1 MTDTALA
8 SAARIAA
15 LAEAAGAVAGSLDLE
30 ETLRAIVVA
39 GRAVTGARYAA
50 LGVLGPDRRIARFI
64 TSGMDAETVQRLGDP
79 PTGHGILG
87 AVIDDARPLRLGDLG
102 ADSRSIGFP
111 QHHPAMTSFLGAPVR
126 ARGEVFGNLYLT
138 EAPGE
143 VFSEEDEQ
151 MVTALADLAGVA
163 VQNAR
168 LFGEARAQAE
178 EARRSLTARASI
190 THMAEAVLRARDVDQ
205 VLSELALHARA
216 LVDARAV
223 AVGVPTEAGGVH
235 FPFTA
240 GEARGVPDA
249 GAGSLPSM
257 VLRAC
262 ESTQADDSSGALPM
276 GAHDLLAIPVALDGQ
291 AHAVL
296 LAADPHGGSGFRA
309 DDHEALAAL
318 AALGAIAFVSAERF
332 ARERSQAGA
341 LAELRTS
348 EAAREARRE
357 STLRAV
363 STQEHERR
371 RIAQDL
377 HDRTAGALATLLFGL
392 RRIEREAGDAD
403 LSARAADMRSD
414 VQSAIADLRDL
425 IADLRPRVLDD
436 LGLEPALARLA
447 GTAGRRG
454 DLAVDTTFEG
464 LDGVPAELATVV
476 YRIAQEAL
484 ANALRHSGATRVHLS
499 AACVDG
505 RLELVIEDNGVG
517 RGSAPASYGVD
528 GMTERAALA
537 GGKLRFSAPA
547 DGGTRVSFEAR
558 P

>member
-1 MTDTALA
+1 
-8 SAARIAA
+8 
-15 LAEAAGAVAGSLDLE
+15 
-30 ETLRAIVVA
+30 
-39 GRAVTGARYAA
+39 
-50 LGVLGPDRRIARFI
+50 
-64 TSGMDAETVQRLGDP
+64 
-79 PTGHGILG
+79 
-87 AVIDDARPLRLGDLG
+87 
-102 ADSRSIGFP
+102 
-111 QHHPAMTSFLGAPVR
+111 MTSFLGAPVR

-262 ESTQADDSSGALPM
+262 EPTQADNSSGALP
-276 GAHDLLAIPVALDGQ
+276 
-291 AHAVL
+291 
-296 LAADPHGGSGFRA
+296 
-309 DDHEALAAL
+309 
-318 AALGAIAFVSAERF
+318 LGAMICSPSRSRST
-332 ARERSQAGA
+332 ARRTRSCSPPTRMAGA
-341 LAELRTS
+341 GSVPTTMRRSRRWRRSGRSRSCLRSGSPASARRPAPWLSS
-348 EAAREARRE
+348 EPARRRARPAARHASRG
-357 STLRAV
+357 LD
-363 STQEHERR
+363 QEHERR
-371 RIAQDL
+371 RIAQDP

-537 GGKLRFSAPA
+537 GGNCDSPRPPMAARGSASRPARDPRGPRRRSRDRALRRAPHA
-547 DGGTRVSFEAR
+547 RGGRR
-558 P
+558 GRGRR